1 MLLRLPSLLLLLFSL
16 LAVPAF
22 AQKKKPKEPRSEPLT
37 PAAFQQLEAI
47 EDTIALLAY
56 AVVNDSVEQVRFGAC
71 RTLITTLVRALKT
84 ENSFRY
90 KFDRLK
96 SVSILAPPDS
106 SFRIFTWQLFVN
118 DSTYRYYGAVQMNSP
133 RLLLYALKDRSAEAS
148 QEAVYQQYSPDQ
160 WYGAVYYGLRPFEVK
175 GQGMHYLLMGFN
187 GLEFYNKR
195 KVVDVLSFDAAT
207 GKPVF
212 GAPVFIRD
220 SMPALPE
227 QRLVFEYNAEASVKA
242 NWDEHYQ
249 MVLFDHLI
257 YLPSPFGRGITAVPD
272 GSYDGLKAR
281 KDGRWQFVSKVF
293 NDVMDEE
300 FRPEPVLDKKQE
312 AGRDVNGNVIKRKK
326 TEAVK
331 QR

>member
-1 MLLRLPSLLLLLFSL
+1 
-16 LAVPAF
+16 
-22 AQKKKPKEPRSEPLT
+22 
-37 PAAFQQLEAI
+37 
-47 EDTIALLAY
+47 
-56 AVVNDSVEQVRFGAC
+56 DSMEQVRFGAC

-118 DSTYRYYGAVQMNSP
+118 DSTYRYYGAVQMNRP
-133 RLLLYALKDRSAEAS
+133 QLVLHALKDRSAEAGP
-148 QEAVYQQYSPDQ
+148 EAMHQQYAPEQ
-160 WYGAVYYGLRPFEVK
+160 WYGALYYGLRPFEVK
-175 GQGMHYLLMGFN
+175 GQGQHYLLVGFN

-195 KVVDVLSFDAAT
+195 KVVEVLTFDAST

-212 GAPVFIRD
+212 GAPVFMRD
-220 SMPALPE
+220 SMPAQPE
-227 QRLVFEYNAEASVKA
+227 QRLVFEYSAEATVRA

-281 KDGRWQFVSKVF
+281 KDGRWQFVNKVF

-312 AGRDVNGNVIKRKK
+312 AGRDVNGNPIRRKK
-326 TEAVK
+326 AEAGK
-331 QR
+331 Q